1 MAQLPSLDADGSA
14 KSLARAERTLA
25 RLQSDRPTNCP
36 AAYDI
41 GLVEMGKVVA
51 ELARAVRT
59 GEALAND
66 HKRVVRGLQVSSSS
80 NQPNESLLRA
90 ACMPHFHYPLLVPMA
105 HA

>member
-66 HKRVVRGLQVSSSS
+66 HKRVVRGLQVRHEQTAK
-80 NQPNESLLRA
+80 QPFSHLHVSL
-90 ACMPHFHYPLLVPMA
+90 PLPTST